1 MNTTVINIRT
11 EAELKE
17 EAKKIAGELGMSLST
32 VINVFLKQ
40 FVRRKGLSVSLKET
54 PNDFLKERIKET
66 KEEIREGKISP
77 AFDNAK
83 DAIEWLNR

>member
-66 KEEIREGKISP
+66 KGEIREGKISP
-77 AFDNAK
+77 AFDNAG
-83 DAIEWLNR
+83 DAIEWLER

>member
-17 EAKKIAGELGMSLST
+17 EAKKIAGDLGMSLST

-40 FVRRKGLSVSLKET
+40 FVRRRGLSVSLKET
-54 PNDFLKERIKET
+54 PSDFLKEKMKES
-66 KEEIREGKISP
+66 KMELKEGKVSP
-77 AFDNAK
+77 TFDNAS

>member
-54 PNDFLKERIKET
+54 PNDFLKERIRET
-66 KEEIREGKISP
+66 KEEISEGKISP

-83 DAIEWLNR
+83 DAIEWLKR

>member
-40 FVRRKGLSVSLKET
+40 FVRRKGMSVSLKET
-54 PNDFLKERIKET
+54 PNDFLKERIRET
-66 KEEIREGKISP
+66 KEEISEGKISP

-83 DAIEWLNR
+83 DAIEWLKR

>member
-1 MNTTVINIRT
+1 MNTTVINVRT

-54 PNDFLKERIKET
+54 PNDFLKERM
-66 KEEIREGKISP
+66 REARGNEKSP

>member
-54 PNDFLKERIKET
+54 PNDFLKERIRET
-66 KEEIREGKISP
+66 KGEISEGKISP
-77 AFDNAK
+77 SFDNAG